1 MSDSDKQKPQEI
13 QIQMPPEIQGG
24 VYANNMVVAHT
35 QEEFVLDFI
44 MATPP
49 VGTVNAR
56 VVVSPSH
63 ARRIAAAL
71 VDNVTKYEERF
82 GKIKDVPAAMPEGT
96 VSH

>member
-1 MSDSDKQKPQEI
+1 MSDTDKQKPQEI
-13 QIQMPPEIQGG
+13 QIQMPPGIQGG
-24 VYANNMVVAHT
+24 VYANNMVVVHT

-71 VDNVTKYEERF
+71 LDNVAKYEERF

>member
-1 MSDSDKQKPQEI
+1 MSDSDKQNPQEI
-13 QIQMPPEIQGG
+13 QIQIPPDVQGG
-24 VYANNMVVAHT
+24 VYANNMVVVHT

-63 ARRIAAAL
+63 AKRIAAAL
-71 VDNVTKYEERF
+71 LDNVEKYEERF
-82 GKIKDVPAAMPEGT
+82 GEIKNVPAAMPEGA

>member
-1 MSDSDKQKPQEI
+1 MSDSDKQNPQELQI
-13 QIQMPPEIQGG
+13 QIPPGIQGG
-24 VYANNMVVAHT
+24 AYANNMVVVHN

-56 VVVSPSH
+56 VIVSPSH
-63 ARRIAAAL
+63 AKRIAAAL
-71 VDNVTKYEERF
+71 LDNVSKYEERF
-82 GKIKDVPAAMPEGT
+82 GEIKDVPAVMPEGV

>member
-1 MSDSDKQKPQEI
+1 MSNSDRQKPKEI
-13 QIQMPPEIQGG
+13 QIQIPTEIQGG
-24 VYANNMVVAHT
+24 VYANNMVVVHT

-44 MATPP
+44 MVTPP

-71 VDNVTKYEERF
+71 VDNVAKYEERF
-82 GKIKDVPAAMPEGT
+82 GEIKDVPAAMPEGA